1 MRDAD
6 ASDPRLPIVLASASE
21 RRKSILHRLGFA
33 YRIDPA
39 DIDET
44 PTPGASPREV
54 AMRLARE
61 KARTVAARTR
71 AGTVIGADT
80 VVATRAGLLGKPED
94 AAQARRFLEILADS
108 THEVITGLAL
118 VRAGTGLERVSA
130 TTTRVTM
137 RALTAAEIDAY
148 VASGEPFGKAGGY
161 AIQENAD
168 RFVTRLDG
176 SFDNVVGFPS
186 ETFLVEW
193 DAWRADLARAGGS
206 S

>member
-1 MRDAD
+1 MTGAG

-21 RRKSILHRLGFA
+21 RRKSILARLGFSYA
-33 YRIDPA
+33 IDPA
-39 DIDET
+39 DVDET
-44 PTPGASPREV
+44 PPPGASPREV
-54 AMRLARE
+54 AMKLALD

-71 AGTVIGADT
+71 SGTVIGADT
-80 VVATRAGLLGKPED
+80 VVATHAGLLGKPDD
-94 AAQARRFLEILADS
+94 AAQAREFLRILGAA

-118 VRAGTGLERVSA
+118 VHVGTGRERVSA

-137 RALTAAEIDAY
+137 RALTDDEIGAY

-168 RFVTRLDG
+168 RFVTRLEG

-186 ETFLVEW
+186 ETFLLEW
-193 DAWRADLARAGGS
+193 DALRAELARAGGS

>member
-1 MRDAD
+1 MTNAD

-21 RRKSILHRLGFA
+21 RRKAILRRLGFA
-33 YRIDPA
+33 YTIDPA

-44 PTPGASPREV
+44 PAPGAAPRDV
-54 AMRLARE
+54 AMQLARD

-71 AGTVIGADT
+71 GGTVIGADT
-80 VVATRAGLLGKPED
+80 VVATHAGLLGKPADDDE
-94 AAQARRFLEILADS
+94 ARRFLAILGAA

-118 VRAGTGLERVSA
+118 VHVGSGIERVSA
-130 TTTRVTM
+130 TITRVTM

-161 AIQENAD
+161 AIQDNAD

-193 DAWRADLARAGGS
+193 DALRAELARAGGS